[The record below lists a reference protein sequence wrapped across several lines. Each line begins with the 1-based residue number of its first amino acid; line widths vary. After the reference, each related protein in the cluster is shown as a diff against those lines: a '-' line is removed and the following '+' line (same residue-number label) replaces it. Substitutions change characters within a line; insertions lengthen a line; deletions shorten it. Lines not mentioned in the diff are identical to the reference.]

1 MKGVVLSLPV
11 KSRRKTVDS
20 KSLFNGA
27 RRNLFLILNALFFT
41 AGIIWGA
48 VVELKAD
55 EAFLFNMDF
64 LFTTNLDSR
73 LGVSLLSS
81 FMAHFASNFIFICA
95 ALFCGLSPLGVG
107 LIPFVSAFKGFG
119 TGLSAAYLMSTF
131 GLKGLG
137 FYIVVVLPGA
147 FVFSLVLLYMGNE
160 SMRISLKIAKVFFSQ
175 KEEIL
180 PLSKFVRRYLFRC
193 TYFLLMSAVGALI
206 DMFLWSFGSK
216 LFF

>member
-11 KSRRKTVDS
+11 KSRQKNVNT
-20 KSLFNGA
+20 KFLFTGA
-27 RRNLFLILNALFFT
+27 KRNLFLIFNALFFT

-55 EAFLFNMDF
+55 EAFLLNMDF

-73 LGVSLLSS
+73 LEESFLST
-81 FMAHFASNFIFICA
+81 FMAHFASNFIFFCA
-95 ALFCGLSPLGVG
+95 ALFCGLSPFGVG
-107 LIPFVSAFKGFG
+107 LIPLVSAFKGFG
-119 TGLSAAYLMSTF
+119 TGLSAAFLMSTF

-137 FYIVVVLPGA
+137 FYIVVVLPGT

-160 SMRISLKIAKVFFSQ
+160 SMRISLKIAKAFFAQ
-175 KEEIL
+175 GEEIL

-193 TYFLLMSAVGALI
+193 TWFLLMSAAGALV
-206 DMFLWSFGSK
+206 DMLLWSFGSK